1 MSHVAMEAL
10 SRMISGL
17 AIHPD
22 VICSY
27 RVENLH
33 AWIICFLLHVLLQ
46 SLTPHL
52 LGKDRGS
59 GGKEKNGSLILQDLE
74 NNSENYFLNK

>member
-1 MSHVAMEAL
+1 MEAL
-10 SRMISGL
+10 SRMISHL
-17 AIHPD
+17 AINPD

-33 AWIICFLLHVLLQ
+33 ARVICFLLHVLLQ

-52 LGKDRGS
+52 LGKDTEEVVVKRKMEAS
-59 GGKEKNGSLILQDLE
+59 YFNLWKIILRIM
-74 NNSENYFLNK
+74 F